1 LKHFSLNPGLID
13 TGLAEKSGMDPSFL
27 RNYKSKIPMQR
38 FGSPDEVAS
47 VALFLASD
55 DTVFVTGTGIVI
67 DGGQL
72 AEE

>member
-1 LKHFSLNPGLID
+1 
-13 TGLAEKSGMDPSFL
+13 MDPSFL